1 MVPAA
6 RAGASAGMMRHNAAS
21 SAHAQAQQHMA
32 SLLPAQQQSR
42 TGLAPCTPSR
52 LQTQRVAA
60 LVADRGAAQ
69 AESSSDTQ
77 RKLKVLIAGA
87 GIGGLVL
94 AVALIK
100 KGVDVAV
107 FERDLTAIRGEGKY
121 RGPIQVGCCF
131 GSPLLTSL
139 LAIGLPAGGCFVWVA
154 PHSLTAATAAAEAP
168 APADVAGFVLAPSHA
183 SSSTATTSTQTR
195 RNTPWDFCSC
205 ALVLSCCCAVQVQ
218 SNALA
223 ALEAIDP
230 AVADAVLREGC
241 ITGDRING
249 LCDGETGDW

>member
-6 RAGASAGMMRHNAAS
+6 RAGASAGMLRQHAAS
-21 SAHAQAQQHMA
+21 SAPHAQAQQHMA
-32 SLLPAQQQSR
+32 SLFPAQQQSR
-42 TGLAPCTPSR
+42 TGLAPCTLSR

-131 GSPLLTSL
+131 VWVAPPLCLRSACLQAAALFGL
-139 LAIGLPAGGCFVWVA
+139 LHMCCFVWVA
-154 PHSLTAATAAAEAP
+154 THGLTAAAAASEA
-168 APADVAGFVLAPSHA
+168 AAAADATGFCACTQSRQQRHHHHLPSDTTQHTSWGVLLFSAV
-183 SSSTATTSTQTR
+183 
-195 RNTPWDFCSC
+195 
-205 ALVLSCCCAVQVQ
+205 VLLCCCAGPEQC
-218 SNALA
+218 A
-223 ALEAIDP
+223 
-230 AVADAVLREGC
+230 GC
-241 ITGDRING
+241 PGG
-249 LCDGETGDW
+249 H

>member
-1 MVPAA
+1 MQPCGSCGPPWITSTRIPSPTPRLRALCSLSCSSPPPIPLILTRARSLTMRAHAASVTQHGVGRKSCVVPAA
-6 RAGASAGMMRHNAAS
+6 RAGASAGMLRQHAAS
-21 SAHAQAQQHMA
+21 SAHAQPLQHMPN
-32 SLLPAQQQSR
+32 LFPAQQQSR

-60 LVADRGAAQ
+60 LLADRGSAQ
-69 AESSSDTQ
+69 AESSSGTQ

-131 GSPLLTSL
+131 DPPYTHTHLCSPSACLQ
-139 LAIGLPAGGCFVWVA
+139 
-154 PHSLTAATAAAEAP
+154 AAA
-168 APADVAGFVLAPSHA
+168 V
-183 SSSTATTSTQTR
+183 
-195 RNTPWDFCSC
+195 
-205 ALVLSCCCAVQVQ
+205 LVL
-218 SNALA
+218 LH
-223 ALEAIDP
+223 LP
-230 AVADAVLREGC
+230 
-241 ITGDRING
+241 
-249 LCDGETGDW
+249 

>member
-1 MVPAA
+1 MPT
-6 RAGASAGMMRHNAAS
+6 
-21 SAHAQAQQHMA
+21 
-32 SLLPAQQQSR
+32 LLPAQQQSR
-42 TGLAPCTPSR
+42 SGFGPCTPSR

-121 RGPIQVGCCF
+121 RGPIQVGCC
-131 GSPLLTSL
+131 S
-139 LAIGLPAGGCFVWVA
+139 W
-154 PHSLTAATAAAEAP
+154 AP
-168 APADVAGFVLAPSHA
+168 AHLADPPACYEPACRRLLSSGLRFSQLWQLLQQQPCQQTWHPVTPTSSHYLKPI
-183 SSSTATTSTQTR
+183 ATH
-195 RNTPWDFCSC
+195 
-205 ALVLSCCCAVQVQ
+205 
-218 SNALA
+218 
-223 ALEAIDP
+223 
-230 AVADAVLREGC
+230 
-241 ITGDRING
+241 
-249 LCDGETGDW
+249 